1 MMWNEK
7 EAFEIGLELGRL
19 RIEVEDLRNEK
30 AEFLSRILGCS
41 GTLGYP
47 DTQQLLDELAVL
59 PTLTFF

>member
-1 MMWNEK
+1 MMLNEK

-19 RIEVEDLRNEK
+19 RIEVKDLRKEK
-30 AEFLSRILGCS
+30 TELLSRIRGCS
-41 GTLGYP
+41 STLGYP